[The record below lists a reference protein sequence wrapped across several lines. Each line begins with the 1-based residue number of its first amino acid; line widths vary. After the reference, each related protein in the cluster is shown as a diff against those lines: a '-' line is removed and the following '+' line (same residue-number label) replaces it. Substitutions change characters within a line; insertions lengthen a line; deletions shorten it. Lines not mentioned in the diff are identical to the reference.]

1 MIKRVVHVKNAQG
14 QNFLAVNMDSLEL
27 HERITEMRSIV
38 GKEKFEVLLENRRF
52 TQGDSHVLTVI
63 DASEYVSLTEQ
74 IGMGRFV
81 EELQPVL
88 DFEIDDLEIGSVQSV
103 DEAYVVLCES
113 DKLSAVRTRF
123 NLPPRD
129 FHAAIGIS
137 KKRDC

>member
-14 QNFLAVNMDSLEL
+14 QNFLVVNMDSLEL
-27 HERITEMRSIV
+27 HEQITEMRSIV

-52 TQGDSHVLTVI
+52 SQGDSHFLTII

-88 DFEIDDLEIGSVQSV
+88 DFEIDDLEIGAVKSV

-123 NLPPRD
+123 SLPPRD